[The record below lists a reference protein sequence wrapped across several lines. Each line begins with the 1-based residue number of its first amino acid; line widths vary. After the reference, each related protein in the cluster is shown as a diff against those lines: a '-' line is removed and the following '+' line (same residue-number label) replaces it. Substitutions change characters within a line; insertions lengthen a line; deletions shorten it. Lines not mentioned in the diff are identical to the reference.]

1 MFTFIADRLENIPPK
16 RASLHAVIDVCFNI
30 GICIQIANSLD
41 TEMQNVHQ
49 IHFFHMFSRNC
60 IGFSRECF
68 PFKALEFMKNPSV
81 SDKLE
86 VSGEIKSRQSISKG
100 ISPSVLYFIGQHI
113 NLQVQALY
121 CFSEGNHFWGVGEC
135 LFDENWPES

>member
-1 MFTFIADRLENIPPK
+1 
-16 RASLHAVIDVCFNI
+16 
-30 GICIQIANSLD
+30 
-41 TEMQNVHQ
+41 
-49 IHFFHMFSRNC
+49 MFSRNC
-60 IGFSRECF
+60 IGFSRECS

-121 CFSEGNHFWGVGEC
+121 CFSEGIQTIFGGWGSVYLMKIGLRAKYYTYTEIDTRTHVN
-135 LFDENWPES
+135 LKTKTEIMITVMMMIIIFDNII